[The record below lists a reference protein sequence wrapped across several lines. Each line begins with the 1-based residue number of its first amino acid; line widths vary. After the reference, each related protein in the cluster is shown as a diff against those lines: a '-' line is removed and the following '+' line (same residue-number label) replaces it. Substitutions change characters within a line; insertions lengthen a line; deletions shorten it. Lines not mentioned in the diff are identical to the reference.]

1 MNSNYSI
8 CSASTTDWFNS
19 IGTITTSDIPS
30 RYFYEHGLTYDEVM
44 SQVNDPELPIVSNEE
59 WDKISNLLSSSD
71 IELIKLGF
79 QLLSGYRFPR
89 GVINLT
95 IINKAINN
103 YLKNIN

>member
-1 MNSNYSI
+1 MSSV
-8 CSASTTDWFNS
+8 CSTRSSSTYNWMNS

-30 RYFYEHGLTYDEVM
+30 RYFYEQGLTYNEVL
-44 SQVNDPELPIVSNEE
+44 SQINDPELPIISDEE
-59 WDKISNLLSSSD
+59 WDKISNLLSSND

-79 QLLSGYRFPR
+79 QLLSGHRFPR

-95 IINKAINN
+95 IVNKAINN